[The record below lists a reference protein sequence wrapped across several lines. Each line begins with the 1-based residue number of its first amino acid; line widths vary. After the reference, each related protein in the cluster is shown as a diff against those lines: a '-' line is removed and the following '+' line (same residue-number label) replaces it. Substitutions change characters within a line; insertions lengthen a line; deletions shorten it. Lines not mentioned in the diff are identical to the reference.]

1 MLPALSS
8 EFFFFENTLS
18 SKREFVVVA
27 RIVRPQG
34 RRGEVLADI
43 LTDFPEK
50 FAERRQLW
58 VGPDDGNPDP
68 REYNLE
74 DHWFHKGRIV
84 FKFAGI
90 DSIEDAEALSGSL
103 VQIPV
108 DLRAELE
115 LNSFYVSDL
124 VGSEVIDVFGD
135 EQRLIGKIEDVQQ
148 NVGAAPMLLV
158 RNGDQRYDIPLAQE
172 YLAGFDAKARTL
184 SMKLPS
190 GLLEVNAP
198 LSSDEK
204 KQHKPIG

>member
-1 MLPALSS
+1 M
-8 EFFFFENTLS
+8 
-18 SKREFVVVA
+18 A

-34 RRGEVLADI
+34 RHGEVLADI

-58 VGPDDGNPDP
+58 VGPDGNPQP
-68 REYNLE
+68 HEYNLE

-90 DSIEDAEALSGSL
+90 DSISDAERLSGDL
-103 VQIPV
+103 VRIPAQW
-108 DLRAELE
+108 RAELE
-115 LNSFYVSDL
+115 SNSFYVSDL
-124 VGSEVIDVFGD
+124 VGSKVVDVAGNEPQVIGMV
-135 EQRLIGKIEDVQQ
+135 EDVEQ

-172 YLAGFDAKARTL
+172 YLAGFDAKAKIL

-198 LSSDEK
+198 LSDDEK
-204 KQHKPIG
+204 NATKDRAR

>member
-1 MLPALSS
+1 LS
-8 EFFFFENTLS
+8 T
-18 SKREFVVVA
+18 KREFVVVA

-58 VGPDDGNPDP
+58 VGPDGNPQP
-68 REYNLE
+68 HEYNLE

-90 DSIEDAEALSGSL
+90 DSIGDAERLSGSL
-103 VQIPV
+103 VQIPAEW
-108 DLRAELE
+108 RAELD

-124 VGSEVIDVFGD
+124 VGSKVVDVAGN
-135 EQRLIGKIEDVQQ
+135 EAHHIGTVEDVQQ

-158 RNGDQRYDIPLAQE
+158 RNGDQRYDVPLAQE
-172 YLAGFDAKARTL
+172 YLAGFDANAKIL

-190 GLLEVNAP
+190 GLLEVNSP
-198 LSSDEK
+198 LSRNEK
-204 KQHKPIG
+204 KQHKHTG

>member
-1 MLPALSS
+1 LS
-8 EFFFFENTLS
+8 T
-18 SKREFVVVA
+18 KREFVVVA

-43 LTDFPEK
+43 LTDFPDK

-58 VGPDDGNPDP
+58 VGPEGNPQP
-68 REYNLE
+68 HEYNLE

-90 DSIEDAEALSGSL
+90 DSIDDAERLSGSL
-103 VQIPV
+103 VQIPAEW
-108 DLRAELE
+108 RAELE

-124 VGSEVIDVFGD
+124 LGSKIVDVAGTD
-135 EQRLIGKIEDVQQ
+135 PRPIGVVEDVQQ

-158 RNGDQRYDIPLAQE
+158 RNGDQRYDVPLAEE
-172 YLAGFDAKARTL
+172 YLAGFDASAKIL

-198 LSSDEK
+198 LSGDEK
-204 KQHKPIG
+204 KRKHRAG